1 MKAIEIRNK
10 YLDFFKR
17 HGHAVIP
24 SAPLIPENDPS
35 VLFTTAGMQPLVPYL
50 LGEKHPEGTRLTDFQ
65 KCLRTN
71 DIDEVG
77 DNRHLTYFEM
87 LGNWSLGDYFKE
99 ESIAMSFEFLTK
111 ELGIPVEK
119 LSVTCF
125 AGDENCQRD
134 EVTASCWRKAGIPED
149 RIYYFGKDDN
159 WWIAGEEG
167 PCGPDTE
174 MFYDTGKPKCSE
186 NCNPSCGCG
195 KYVEIWNNVFME
207 FFKTKDGKY
216 TKLKQHNVD
225 TGLGLER
232 MTMLLQ
238 GKETPFDTE
247 LFKPVMDKLQEL
259 AGENDSIESRRI
271 VSEHLRSSMMIIQDG
286 GLPSNVDRGYILRR
300 LIRRMV
306 RHLRKL
312 QINLNELGELIDL
325 NIDTLKEMYPE
336 LHQNSNKIKSVII
349 EEKDKFEKTLERG
362 EREFNK
368 IVNRM
373 KNDGKDTISG
383 QDLFTLYETYGFPPE
398 VTQDLAREAG
408 LKVDTTEFDKLFK
421 EHQEKSRMG
430 SEQKFKGG
438 LAGTGEQEVRYHTA
452 THLLNAALKVIL
464 GKDVH
469 QKGSNITPERMRFDF
484 SCDHKLTDDEKKKV
498 EDLVNEWI
506 AQGLDVKCE
515 EMKKDDAI
523 KSGAE
528 CMFIEKYPDIVTVYS
543 IGNDKETVSKELCG
557 GPHVK
562 NTSELGHFKI
572 KKEEASSA
580 GVRRIKA
587 ILE

>member
-10 YLDFFKR
+10 YLNFFKS

-50 LGEKHPEGTRLTDFQ
+50 LGEPHPAGTRLTDYQ
-65 KCLRTN
+65 KCVRTN

-99 ESIAMSFEFLTK
+99 ESIQMSFDFLTK
-111 ELGIPVEK
+111 ELQIPVEK
-119 LSVTCF
+119 LSVTVF
-125 AGDENCQRD
+125 AGDEDCPRD
-134 EVTASCWRKAGIPED
+134 EVAAECWKKAGILD
-149 RIYYFGKDDN
+149 GHIYYYGKDDN

-174 MFYDTGKPKCSE
+174 MFYDTGKPACGPD
-186 NCNPSCGCG
+186 CQPSCDCG

-207 FFKTKDGKY
+207 YFKSKDGKY
-216 TKLKQHNVD
+216 SKLAQRNVD

-232 MTMLLQ
+232 MAMLLQ

-247 LFKPVMDKLQEL
+247 LFKPVMDKLLEL
-259 AGENDSIESRRI
+259 QKIDNIESRRI
-271 VSEHLRSSMMIIQDG
+271 IAEHLRSSMMIISDG
-286 GLPSNVDRGYILRR
+286 GRPSNVDRGYILRR

-306 RHLRKL
+306 RHMNKL
-312 QINLNELGELIDL
+312 QINLDEISTLVDINVE
-325 NIDTLKEMYPE
+325 NLKEMYPDLAKNAE
-336 LHQNSNKIKSVII
+336 LIKNVII
-349 EEKDKFEKTLERG
+349 EEKNKFVKTLAHGEKEFEKEMNKAKEQG
-362 EREFNK
+362 KNK
-368 IVNRM
+368 I
-373 KNDGKDTISG
+373 DGKVV
-383 QDLFTLYETYGFPPE
+383 FKLYDTYGFPPE
-398 VTQDLAREAG
+398 VTSELAQENNMT
-408 LKVDTTEFDKLFK
+408 VDMKEFDELFK
-421 EHQEKSRMG
+421 AHQEKSRMG

-438 LAGTGEQEVRYHTA
+438 LAEQNETTIAYHTA
-452 THLLNAALKVIL
+452 THLLNAALKVVL
-464 GKDVH
+464 GPETH
-469 QKGSNITPERMRFDF
+469 QRGSNITVDRMRFDF
-484 SCDHKLTDDEKKKV
+484 NCDHKMTDEEKQKT
-498 EDLVNEWI
+498 EDLVNKWI
-506 AQGLDVKCE
+506 QEALPVTVE
-515 EMKKDDAI
+515 EMKKEDAV

-528 CMFIEKYPDIVTVYS
+528 CMFIEKYPDVVTVYT
-543 IGNDKETVSKELCG
+543 IGDVSKELCG

-562 NTSELGHFKI
+562 NTSELGKFKI

-587 ILE
+587 ILEKGI

>member
-10 YLDFFKR
+10 YLNFFKE
-17 HGHAVIP
+17 HGHTIIP

-50 LGEKHPEGTRLTDFQ
+50 LGEKHPSGTRLTDYQ
-65 KCLRTN
+65 KCVRTN
-71 DIDEVG
+71 DIEEVG

-99 ESIAMSFEFLTK
+99 ESIQMSFDFLTK
-111 ELGIPVEK
+111 ELQIPVEK
-119 LSVTCF
+119 LSVTVF
-125 AGDENCQRD
+125 AGDEDCPRD
-134 EVTASCWRKAGIPED
+134 TVAAECWKKAGILD
-149 RIYYFGKDDN
+149 GHIYYYGKDDN

-174 MFYDTGKPKCSE
+174 MFYDTGKPACGPD
-186 NCNPSCGCG
+186 CQPSCDCG

-207 FFKTKDGKY
+207 YFKDKDGNY
-216 TKLKQHNVD
+216 SKLSQRNVD

-247 LFKPVMDKLQEL
+247 LFKPVMDKLLEL
-259 AGENDSIESRRI
+259 QKIDNIESRRI
-271 VSEHLRSSMMIIQDG
+271 IAEHLRSSMMIISDG
-286 GLPSNVDRGYILRR
+286 GRPSNVDRGYILRR

-306 RHLRKL
+306 RHMNKL
-312 QINLNELGELIDL
+312 QINLDEISTLIDI
-325 NIDTLKEMYPE
+325 NVENLKEMYPE
-336 LHQNSNKIKSVII
+336 LEKNAETIKNVII
-349 EEKDKFEKTLERG
+349 EEKDKFVKTLAHG
-362 EREFNK
+362 EKEFEKEMNRAKQSGKYK
-368 IVNRM
+368 IEGNVVF
-373 KNDGKDTISG
+373 K
-383 QDLFTLYETYGFPPE
+383 LYDTYGFPPE
-398 VTQDLAREAG
+398 VTSELAKENG
-408 LKVDTTEFDKLFK
+408 MTVDMKEFDELFK
-421 EHQEKSRMG
+421 AHQEKSRLG

-438 LAGTGEQEVRYHTA
+438 LAEQNDTTIAYHTA
-452 THLLNAALKVIL
+452 THLLNAALKVVL
-464 GKDVH
+464 GPETH
-469 QKGSNITPERMRFDF
+469 QRGSNITTERMRFDF
-484 SCDHKLTDDEKKKV
+484 NCDHKLTDEEKQKT

-506 AQGLDVKCE
+506 KEALPVTVE
-515 EMKKDDAI
+515 EMSKEEAV

-543 IGNDKETVSKELCG
+543 IGNVSKELCG

-562 NTSELGHFKI
+562 NTSEIGKFKI
-572 KKEEASSA
+572 KKEEASSS

-587 ILE
+587 VIEK